1 MRSSDKV
8 ALAVVG
14 LGFGQDF
21 LPVYLA
27 HPGVREVAIVDTS
40 AERLAEV
47 GDRFGIAAR
56 YTDYD
61 EMLADPRW
69 DAVHLL
75 VPVALHAQYA
85 VAALE
90 AGKHCACAVPMALE
104 IDDLRRVVAAEDA
117 SGRRYMMM
125 ETTVYG
131 REFRFIR
138 SQLAAGRLGAITGY
152 RGFHHQNLDGY
163 PRYWLGYPPMKYA
176 THALAPLLALTG
188 SEVASV
194 VAYGTGRLSAE
205 RRGDF
210 DNPFPAER
218 GLFTLTASDVVAE
231 IAMSF
236 FQVAR
241 PYIEGFDVHGDR
253 RSVEWPAEHEGPLLV
268 HDLQPLEDHRPETGL
283 RGRRALT
290 EHVVPPDDVSDLP
303 PEVARFVTD
312 FEIRPADGGATI
324 RRPAEHGGSHPHLVH
339 EFVSAIIEDRPT
351 AIDARRSAAW
361 TAPGICA
368 HESALADGARIT
380 VPTF

>member
-1 MRSSDKV
+1 M
-8 ALAVVG
+8 G

-75 VPVALHAQYA
+75 VPVALHAHYA

-138 SQLAAGRLGAITGY
+138 SQLEAGRLGAITGY

-163 PRYWLGYPPMKYA
+163 PRYWLGYPPMKYV

-188 SEVASV
+188 STSRASSRT
-194 VAYGTGRLSAE
+194 APGGSPPE
-205 RRGDF
+205 RRGDL
-210 DNPFPAER
+210 R
-218 GLFTLTASDVVAE
+218 
-231 IAMSF
+231 
-236 FQVAR
+236 
-241 PYIEGFDVHGDR
+241 
-253 RSVEWPAEHEGPLLV
+253 
-268 HDLQPLEDHRPETGL
+268 QP
-283 RGRRALT
+283 
-290 EHVVPPDDVSDLP
+290 VP
-303 PEVARFVTD
+303 
-312 FEIRPADGGATI
+312 G
-324 RRPAEHGGSHPHLVH
+324 
-339 EFVSAIIEDRPT
+339 
-351 AIDARRSAAW
+351 
-361 TAPGICA
+361 
-368 HESALADGARIT
+368 ESAGCSAHGE
-380 VPTF
+380 